1 MSNSEKIFLK
11 EKHST
16 NFILYVQ
23 NNASFKFRFP
33 MLLAPFMEF
42 KLIKTGWKRGIL
54 NGFRTNIQYY

>member
-11 EKHST
+11 EKHSA

-42 KLIKTGWKRGIL
+42 
-54 NGFRTNIQYY
+54 